1 MNSYASLAQA
11 TPDEVEPAHL
21 TPAKNED
28 SGVAVPALAGL
39 RAEACCP
46 EEWAQR
52 ELQASLRL
60 LAERMQHITGASAA
74 AIALNEGNEMRCRA
88 SAGPMATE
96 LGASLRADPALIAEC
111 MRQQQIICCNAAENG
126 TAADGTSY
134 GNLGI
139 KSVMVMPLVREAEV
153 VGMLELLAD
162 RPQAFDD
169 RDGAALQRLSEMVLT
184 AVEHN
189 DAARKVLTNPSNED
203 HSSSEKP
210 TIPVEGGPGTE
221 AQAVPSPV
229 AKQVDQVNRCEACG
243 FPVSEGRTL
252 CVDCENARAAE
263 DNTETAP
270 AFLTQLVREQEQ
282 SWLESHFYTIGTVL
296 MVALTVVALMLKLR

>member
-1 MNSYASLAQA
+1 MDSYASLAQA

-21 TPAKNED
+21 TPSKNEV

-39 RAEACCP
+39 RADACCP

-88 SAGPMATE
+88 SAGPMAAE
-96 LGASLRADPALIAEC
+96 WGASLRADPALLAEC

-139 KSVMVMPLVREAEV
+139 KSVMVMPLVREAQV
-153 VGMLELLAD
+153 VGILELLAD

-189 DAARKVLTNPSNED
+189 DAARRVLTNIGNED
-203 HSSSEKP
+203 ALSSGKP
-210 TIPVEGGPGTE
+210 AAPADGMPASGAPPAPPV
-221 AQAVPSPV
+221 S
-229 AKQVDQVNRCEACG
+229 KRVDTVNRCEACG
-243 FPVSEGRTL
+243 FPVSGGRTL
-252 CVDCENARAAE
+252 CVDCENARTAE
-263 DNTETAP
+263 DSSETAP
-270 AFLTQLVREQEQ
+270 AFLSQLVREQDQ
-282 SWLESHFYTIGTVL
+282 NWLQSHFYTIGTLL